1 VTEGLLLRVSEYV
14 DIIEPISK
22 FTASLESKQ
31 GVRSVFNVGLEDWQ
45 PNIGREYDLIWL
57 QWCLGHL
64 TDEQLLRFLVVSKT
78 VLNPITGL
86 IVVKENL
93 STSETDLFDNTDSSV
108 TR

>member
-1 VTEGLLLRVSEYV
+1 MTEGLLLRVSENV

-22 FTASLESKQ
+22 FTSSLQDKQ
-31 GVRSVFNVGLEDWQ
+31 GVRDIFNVGLEDWQ
-45 PNIGREYDLIWL
+45 PSIGQQYDLIWL

-64 TDEQLLRFLVVSKT
+64 TDEQLLRFLVLSKT
-78 VLNPITGL
+78 VLNPTTGL

-93 STSETDLFDNTDSSV
+93 STGETDLFDGTDSSV